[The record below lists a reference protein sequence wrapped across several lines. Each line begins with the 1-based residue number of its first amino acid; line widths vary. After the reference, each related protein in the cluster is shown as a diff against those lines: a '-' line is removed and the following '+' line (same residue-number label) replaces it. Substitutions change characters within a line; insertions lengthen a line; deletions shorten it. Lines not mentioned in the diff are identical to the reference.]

1 MANQEKEI
9 RPEKLLLQTYASY
22 LRRFW
27 HACAALIGK
36 LSRRTRRW
44 IAGLLCFAA
53 LAAAAVVF
61 VLRSRPVPEMLPV
74 VEVEPVTTQNV
85 NIYGE
90 YVGRIR
96 AQQFVEIRARVE
108 GYLER
113 MLFAEGTYIEKGQT
127 LFIIDPQLYR
137 ARANRAK
144 AQLNKAKAQALKA
157 QRDLNRIRPLY
168 EQNAAS
174 QLDLDN
180 AVAAYESAAA
190 DVVVCEAD
198 LTQAE
203 LTLGYTTV
211 RSPVSGYISE
221 RNADIGALVGPGGQS
236 LLATVVKSDTVRIDF
251 SMTSLEYLRS
261 KARNVNLGHRDTTR
275 TWDPYITVTLADGS
289 TYPLRGLV
297 DFADPQIDPKTGTF
311 SVRAEMPNPDH
322 ILLPGQFTRVKLLMD
337 VREDAVVVPTKAL
350 VIENGG
356 AYIYVVRAD
365 EVVEKRF
372 VETGPEIGNN
382 TIVERGLAPAEWIVV
397 EGFHKL
403 SHGMKVEPTSKNAPT
418 VGSTDS
424 AQPADNPSV
433 SEDSPVSDTTAI
445 STASSGSGNPPASEN
460 SSGSE
465 TSSMPHAAPEEAQR

>member
-1 MANQEKEI
+1 MMNQQKEI
-9 RPEKLLLQTYASY
+9 RPEKLLLQTYAGY
-22 LRRFW
+22 ARRLGHGCADALRR
-27 HACAALIGK
+27 I
-36 LSRRTRRW
+36 SPRVRRW
-44 IAGLLCFAA
+44 IAAGVCVAA
-53 LAAAAVVF
+53 LAAAAVVYY
-61 VLRSRPVPEMLPV
+61 LRHRPVPEMLPV
-74 VEVEPVTTQNV
+74 VAVEPVATRDV

-113 MLFAEGTYIEKGQT
+113 MLFAEGTYINKGQT

-144 AQLNKAKAQALKA
+144 AQLNKARAQALKA
-157 QRDLNRIRPLY
+157 QRDLNRIRPLF

-261 KARNVNLGHRDTTR
+261 KARNVNLGHRDSTR

-337 VREDAVVVPTKAL
+337 VRENAVVVPSRAL

-356 AYIYVVRAD
+356 AYIYVVRPD
-365 EVVEKRF
+365 SIVEKRF
-372 VETGPEIGNN
+372 VETGPEVGNN
-382 TIVERGLAPAEWIVV
+382 TVIERGLAPGEWIVV

-403 SHGMKVEPTSKNAPT
+403 SHGMKVEALL
-418 VGSTDS
+418 
-424 AQPADNPSV
+424 A
-433 SEDSPVSDTTAI
+433 EPVRTEI
-445 STASSGSGNPPASEN
+445 L
-460 SSGSE
+460 
-465 TSSMPHAAPEEAQR
+465 EEE